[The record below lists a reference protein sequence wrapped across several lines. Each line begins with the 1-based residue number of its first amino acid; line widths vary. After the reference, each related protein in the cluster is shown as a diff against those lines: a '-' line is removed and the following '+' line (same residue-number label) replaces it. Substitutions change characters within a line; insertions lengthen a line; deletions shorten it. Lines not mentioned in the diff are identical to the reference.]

1 MQKKEKKKKE
11 KKTYLKWGHADTN
24 ALRADA
30 LYEDMGGGSCRDGGR
45 G

>member
-11 KKTYLKWGHADTN
+11 KKTYLKWGHAEAN

-30 LYEDMGGGSCRDGGR
+30 LYGDVDGASCRDGGR